1 MKKMTVDPHIVK
13 LRLDKILSII
23 EELKSVSA
31 MSEDEFLDDGKTLRA
46 TERCL
51 QIVAQAII
59 DVCTHLVAHNHWGAP
74 KSYGD
79 AVMIISRH
87 KVIETDLADRLID
100 LVKLRNVIVHIYLD
114 IDSRIVY
121 QSAKLVISDGRLF
134 VDSITKLIDS

>member
-1 MKKMTVDPHIVK
+1 MTVDPHIVK
-13 LRLDKILSII
+13 LRFDKILSII
-23 EELKSVSA
+23 EELKPASE
-31 MSEDEFLDDGKTLRA
+31 MSEEAFLDDGKTLRA

-100 LVKLRNVIVHIYLD
+100 LVKLRNMIVHIYLD
-114 IDSRIVY
+114 IDSKIVY
-121 QSAKLVISDGRLF
+121 HRVKQIISDGNLF
-134 VDSITKLIDS
+134 VDSIAKLIDT